1 MKNGL
6 LHRWLILSLVLC
18 CQTSLLVADDE
29 VEVEALIRAL
39 LAEGGQPPR
48 VAAAAHEDD
57 HDDDDLHDH
66 GLKFLTAGG
75 GGLTSDAVRCID
87 YARNNGA
94 RIISNSWGG
103 KGPIPKVLE
112 QAIQRAQAEG
122 ILFVVAAGNDGKN
135 IDFNKE

>member
-1 MKNGL
+1 MA
-6 LHRWLILSLVLC
+6 
-18 CQTSLLVADDE
+18 QTQVMA
-29 VEVEALIRAL
+29 
-39 LAEGGQPPR
+39 
-48 VAAAAHEDD
+48 
-57 HDDDDLHDH
+57 
-66 GLKFLTAGG
+66 LKFLTAGG

-112 QAIQRAQAEG
+112 QAIQRAQDAG

-135 IDFNKE
+135 IDVNKYCTLLPTPKTTMSSPLDPSPFRAGDPDSATSAHKRMST